1 MSEMIHYLF
10 GKEINVIVAERRSP
24 NTGFQTQDLFAN
36 SAFAKELCEPKDTQA
51 CGSRGC
57 LTCGVMN
64 VGEAVTVNGIDV
76 KLDYSLNCASN
87 CVLYLYLC

>member
-1 MSEMIHYLF
+1 MINYLF

-24 NTGFQTQDLFAN
+24 NTGSLLVAK

-76 KLDYSLNCASN
+76 KIDYSLNCASN